1 MNAQSLWAAR
11 ILEDGFER
19 VREGVGH
26 ALLGMGP
33 EHLLHRPGPKAN
45 PIGWLVWHLT
55 RIEDDHFA
63 SLAAVL
69 AGGRPPARG
78 NHEIPPGQVWPAWEE
93 SFGLPYPEEATGSGH
108 RPEEVEAFTVGD
120 ADLLRGYHEAV
131 HARVVLLL
139 RDLRLEDFG
148 RIVDLRWT
156 PHITAAVLLGSVLND
171 TTQHVGQAA
180 YIRGLLR
187 A

>member
-1 MNAQSLWAAR
+1 M
-11 ILEDGFER
+11 GFIFLK
-19 VREGVGH
+19 REC
-26 ALLGMGP
+26 
-33 EHLLHRPGPKAN
+33 R
-45 PIGWLVWHLT
+45 
-55 RIEDDHFA
+55 
-63 SLAAVL
+63 
-69 AGGRPPARG
+69 GRKPPARG
-78 NHEIPPGQVWPAWEE
+78 SHAVPPGQVWPSWEE
-93 SFGLPYPEEATGSGH
+93 SFGLPYPEGATGSGH